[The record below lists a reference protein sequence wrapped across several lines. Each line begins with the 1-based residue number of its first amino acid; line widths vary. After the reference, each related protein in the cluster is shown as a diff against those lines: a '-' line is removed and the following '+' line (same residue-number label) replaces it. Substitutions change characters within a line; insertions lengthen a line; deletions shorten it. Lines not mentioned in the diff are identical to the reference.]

1 MKLVMIIAKII
12 QPATLLMEYALTV
25 VKMDILEHTV
35 TNVRHISFMF
45 WYFLHWSIHLLIM
58 NSNKRFLL
66 FQLAQKVITVK
77 TVPFSVLQIVKH
89 VTRMDCALVRK
100 GGWVQIALKV
110 ITYNDNVLHW
120 LYYTKLT
127 NCDQIYKCSLFIS
140 YPIL

>member
-12 QPATLLMEYALTV
+12 QPATLLVEYALTV
-25 VKMDILEHTV
+25 VRMDILEHTV
-35 TNVRHISFMF
+35 TIVRHISFMC
-45 WYFLHWSIHLLIM
+45 WYILLWSIHLLIM
-58 NSNKRFLL
+58 NCNKRFWL

-127 NCDQIYKCSLFIS
+127 TCDQIYKCSLFIS

>member
-12 QPATLLMEYALTV
+12 QPATLLVEYALTV

-45 WYFLHWSIHLLIM
+45 WYFLHWSFHLLIM
-58 NSNKRFLL
+58 NSNKRFWL

-120 LYYTKLT
+120 LSYTKPT
-127 NCDQIYKCSLFIS
+127 TCDQIYKCSLFIS
-140 YPIL
+140 YPII

>member
-12 QPATLLMEYALTV
+12 QPATLLVEYALTV

-35 TNVRHISFMF
+35 TNVTHISFMF

-58 NSNKRFLL
+58 NSNKRFWL

-100 GGWVQIALKV
+100 DGWVQIALKV
-110 ITYNDNVLHW
+110 KTYNENVLHW
-120 LYYTKLT
+120 LYYTILT
-127 NCDQIYKCSLFIS
+127 TCDQIYKCTLFIC
-140 YPIL
+140 YPIF

>member
-12 QPATLLMEYALTV
+12 QPATLLVEYALTV

-45 WYFLHWSIHLLIM
+45 WYFLHWSFQLLIM
-58 NSNKRFLL
+58 NSNKRFWL

-100 GGWVQIALKV
+100 GGWVQTALKV

-127 NCDQIYKCSLFIS
+127 TCDQIYKCSLFIS
-140 YPIL
+140 YPSI